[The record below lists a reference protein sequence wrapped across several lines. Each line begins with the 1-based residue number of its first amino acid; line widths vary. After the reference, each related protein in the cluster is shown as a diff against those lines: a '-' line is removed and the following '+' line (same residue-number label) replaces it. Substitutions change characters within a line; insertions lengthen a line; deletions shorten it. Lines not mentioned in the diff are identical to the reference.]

1 MIAEAALR
9 SSCKKKQGVNLMK
22 VYFVINERQ
31 YKSVVGVPPTQ
42 GFRPSVVVTDVP
54 FKDEKSGNHWNGMLV
69 FPVSDGAPVSIDLD
83 NNQAEVHSFG
93 GCDSDKILFDFIIK
107 E

>member
-1 MIAEAALR
+1 
-9 SSCKKKQGVNLMK
+9 MK
-22 VYFVINERQ
+22 AYFVINERQ
-31 YKSVVGVPPTQ
+31 YKSVVGVPPAQ

-54 FKDEKSGNHWNGMLV
+54 FKDEKSGNYRNGMLM

-83 NNQAEVHSFG
+83 NNQTEVHSFG
-93 GCDSDKILFDFIIK
+93 GCVSNKTLFDFIIK